1 MLEIRAQHP
10 NAGYRPMVELLKQ
23 RSIYVNHKKVQRLMK
38 KLQLEVTSYWR
49 KSRKYNSYKGQ
60 IGKIAENKLKRHFTT
75 PLPHQKITTDT
86 TEFKYYEEGIQKK
99 LYLNPFLDLF
109 NNEIISYT
117 ISQRPTYQAIS
128 SALYQ
133 ALEITSDCSYRRTF
147 HSDQGWA
154 YQLKTYV
161 TTLKSHNIIQS
172 MSRKGNC
179 YDNAVM
185 ENFFGLLKQEI
196 YHGRIFNSF
205 DELKNEII
213 EWIEY
218 YNTYR
223 IKKKLNWMSPIQYR
237 LLHS

>member
-1 MLEIRAQHP
+1 MSIR
-10 NAGYRPMVELLKQ
+10 L
-23 RSIYVNHKKVQRLMK
+23 NH
-38 KLQLEVTSYWR
+38 
-49 KSRKYNSYKGQ
+49 
-60 IGKIAENKLKRHFTT
+60 
-75 PLPHQKITTDT
+75 
-86 TEFKYYEEGIQKK
+86 
-99 LYLNPFLDLF
+99 
-109 NNEIISYT
+109 
-117 ISQRPTYQAIS
+117 
-128 SALYQ
+128 
-133 ALEITSDCSYRRTF
+133 
-147 HSDQGWA
+147 
-154 YQLKTYV
+154 
-161 TTLKSHNIIQS
+161 IQS

-237 LLHS
+237 LLHSK

>member
-1 MLEIRAQHP
+1 
-10 NAGYRPMVELLKQ
+10 MVINEKRVL
-23 RSIYVNHKKVQRLMK
+23 RVMR
-38 KLQLEVTSYWR
+38 KLNILVTNFYH
-49 KSRKYNSYKGQ
+49 KSRKYNSYRGYVRRVVKHL
-60 IGKIAENKLKRHFTT
+60 IRRRFETT
-75 PLPHQKITTDT
+75 LAHQKITTDT
-86 TEFKYYEEGIQKK
+86 TEFKYYEEGAQKK

-109 NNEIISYT
+109 DNEIISYT
-117 ISQRPTYQAIS
+117 ISRRPTYQAIA
-128 SALYQ
+128 SALYE
-133 ALEITSDCSYRRTF
+133 ALEITSDCPCRRTF

-161 TTLKSHNIIQS
+161 NTLKSHNIIQS

-213 EWIEY
+213 EWVEY

-237 LLHS
+237 FLHSK